1 MTALAMPTATQKAAL
16 GTNPDES
23 AARASNADQH
33 GWRRGFENLSREH
46 GFVPLRV
53 EGALPPELRGTF
65 YRNGRGA
72 FDVAG
77 ERYRHWFDGDGAVT
91 AVRLDGSGAAFGAT
105 RLGETPWRERE
116 RRAGRR
122 LFGGYDTPMARPIRE
137 LFFGDVKN
145 PANTSVMIHD
155 GRLYALC
162 EGGKPFEISRD
173 DLSTIGESN
182 LDGVV
187 TRAFSA
193 HPHRVPSRRATFG
206 FGLGMGKDT
215 SVTCYALKDG
225 ERARRLASFSLAGA
239 RMNHD
244 FAVTDRHL
252 VFFFAPLE
260 MSIWSALFKKGLVSS
275 AKWRAEEGT
284 EIVVVPIDAPE
295 NIIRFTVPAFYMEHV
310 VNAFELPG
318 GAIAIDYIHYD
329 HVRDLE
335 DFVGG
340 IADGAPKRGLASTI
354 RRAIVSPSAKRF
366 QLEAVL
372 DEPVELP
379 RVSPRFETAR
389 HRFTYAVSF
398 GETMKPPT
406 AILKHD
412 LDSGRVE
419 RWTPGAEQHPS
430 EAIFVPK
437 ADAKSEDDGW
447 LLSLVLDGASGTSS
461 LQVLDASR
469 IDTGAI
475 ARCHFD
481 QAIPFGFHGI
491 WDPAR

>member
-1 MTALAMPTATQKAAL
+1 MTAHAMPATTMKTSIDVRTDGAA
-16 GTNPDES
+16 S
-23 AARASNADQH
+23 RAR

-53 EGALPPELRGTF
+53 EGTLPAELRGTF
-65 YRNGRGA
+65 YRNGPGT

-91 AVRLDGSGAAFGAT
+91 AIRLDGKNGALGASK
-105 RLGETPWRERE
+105 LVATPWRERE
-116 RRAGRR
+116 RLAGKR

-145 PANTSVMIHD
+145 PANTSVMIHGD
-155 GRLYALC
+155 RLYALC
-162 EGGKPFEISRD
+162 EGGKPFEISTE
-173 DLSTIGESN
+173 DLSTIGETN
-182 LDGVV
+182 LGGVI

-193 HPHRVPSRRATFG
+193 HPHRVESRRATFN
-206 FGLGMGKDT
+206 FGIGIGKDT
-215 SVTCYALKDG
+215 NVSCYALKDG
-225 ERARRLASFSLAGA
+225 EKAQRLASFTIRGA

-244 FAVTDRHL
+244 FAVTERHL
-252 VFFFAPLE
+252 VFFIAPLQ
-260 MSIWSALFKKGLVSS
+260 MSLWSLLWKRGAMSS
-275 AKWRAEEGT
+275 SKWRPEEGT
-284 EIVVVPIDAPE
+284 EIVIVAIDDPE
-295 NIIRFTVPAFYMEHV
+295 KVTRFTVPAFYMEHV
-310 VNAFELPG
+310 VNAYELPG

-329 HVRDLE
+329 HIRDLE

-340 IADGAPKRGLASTI
+340 VANGAPKRALASEI
-354 RRAIVSPSAKRF
+354 RRAIVSPSAKTLHF
-366 QLEAVL
+366 ESIL

-379 RVSPRFETAR
+379 RVSPLVESTR

-398 GETMKPPT
+398 GDASSPPA
-406 AILKHD
+406 AIVKHD

-419 RWTPGAEQHPS
+419 RWAPGTEHYPS
-430 EAIFVPK
+430 EAVFVPK
-437 ADAKSEDDGW
+437 AAAKTEDDGW
-447 LLSLVLDGASGTSS
+447 LLSLVLDGETGTSS
-461 LQVLDASR
+461 LQVVDAAR
-469 IDTGAI
+469 LEAGAV